1 MKRVSRGY
9 SRVDIPLFPTM
20 INAPKTS
27 PSRITSSPS
36 LSPQTHPYTS
46 QPQTTPVAEET
57 TPLPHESPLQSFHLL
72 GRDEGSLSLHE
83 LMALCTKL
91 SKKVESLE
99 SELKQ
104 TKQTYSSALTKL
116 IKRVKKLEEI
126 IKTSKAKRRAKIVI
140 SEDEDAEADSSKQ
153 GRKISDI
160 DKDPTISFLQDE
172 GMTCDDTEVL
182 LEEEEPTKLI
192 EDQGSGEKGEK
203 EVTTADIALN
213 TANASISTISA
224 PRVYTTEDI
233 SGAAETLVY
242 IRRSAEKRKDKGK
255 SIMQEFEP
263 LKKIKKKEMIQ
274 ISLDEEFAKSFYEEE
289 KAQILQDEEYAN
301 QVEA

>member
-91 SKKVESLE
+91 SKKGECMD
-99 SELKQ
+99 
-104 TKQTYSSALTKL
+104 
-116 IKRVKKLEEI
+116 IR
-126 IKTSKAKRRAKIVI
+126 TS
-140 SEDEDAEADSSKQ
+140 
-153 GRKISDI
+153 
-160 DKDPTISFLQDE
+160 
-172 GMTCDDTEVL
+172 DDTEVL
-182 LEEEEPTKLI
+182 LEEEEPTKLL

-203 EVTTADIALN
+203 ETFVVLL
-213 TANASISTISA
+213 
-224 PRVYTTEDI
+224 RH
-233 SGAAETLVY
+233 LVP
-242 IRRSAEKRKDKGK
+242 SEGVQKQRKDKGK
-255 SIMQEFEP
+255 IYYARNLRLEENQEER
-263 LKKIKKKEMIQ
+263 
-274 ISLDEEFAKSFYEEE
+274 DDTDKSHAVQLGPFSVAEVR
-289 KAQILQDEEYAN
+289 KNMCTL
-301 QVEA
+301 